1 MSNNLQN
8 IKTDCMTAV
17 QYNSISDNVLLV
29 CFFSDCT
36 IGFAIFLFF
45 TVISGQLEQGW
56 VNGNSMLETGK
67 SMFHFGK

>member
-1 MSNNLQN
+1 MMSNNLQN

-29 CFFSDCT
+29 CFFSDWT

-45 TVISGQLEQGW
+45 KVISGQLEQG
-56 VNGNSMLETGK
+56 MLETGK
-67 SMFHFGK
+67 SMFHFGR

>member
-1 MSNNLQN
+1 
-8 IKTDCMTAV
+8 MTAV
-17 QYNSISDNVLLV
+17 QYNSLSDNVLVLLLFRLHDRSV
-29 CFFSDCT
+29 
-36 IGFAIFLFF
+36 AIFLFF